1 MVNENLK
8 GNVTTIVKFVVM
20 TIASYFSV
28 DAATQDQLIS
38 LIVAAIF
45 LIFAYFDAK
54 YPNTFIEN
62 KGNSKAINE
71 DDEVEADGA

>member
-28 DAATQDQLIS
+28 DAATQDKLIS
-38 LIVAAIF
+38 LVVAAIF

-62 KGNSKAINE
+62 KADATSNNENEVE
-71 DDEVEADGA
+71 DDGA